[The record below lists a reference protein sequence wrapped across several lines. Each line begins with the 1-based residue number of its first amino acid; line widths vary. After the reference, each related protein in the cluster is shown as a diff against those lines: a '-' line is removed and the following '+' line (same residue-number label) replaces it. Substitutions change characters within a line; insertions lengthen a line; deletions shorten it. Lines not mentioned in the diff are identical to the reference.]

1 MRSIDRFFLVYCL
14 LIGALSVDAGA
25 QGFGTTHKQIILH
38 RKLPPTV
45 NLKPGSIKVEP
56 QMGTQAELAR
66 SLAYS
71 LQAELLKN
79 GKQLTLDNDHPQT
92 TIHIT
97 VVSYSPPEAQ
107 TMTVPGYQM
116 GSKMPTTEQLTRVQ
130 SALSVAF
137 EARDTAA
144 GRTLDSDNVTARYV
158 GTFAPASANSL
169 GILGAT
175 PTGMIASGLMS
186 GFKKMKNPSAPT
198 EAVPTNG
205 ELQGKLLANTVAQ
218 IASHLVNTD
227 ESVTVLLARGKLD
240 EANKLADTGLW
251 SRYLET
257 LEQMTPFPSPPED
270 AYRLYN
276 IGVAYE
282 ASAYTAEEPK
292 TAMKFL
298 DQAAINYGKAVSAKQ
313 DERLFLEPQTRIETA
328 IAHYKKLQDQQAAA
342 AAPSPQT
349 AAPPTRSVDTGTGSA
364 GAVSPSKDLNN
375 DQIIALAKAGM
386 DEDNLIDTIKT
397 APTVEFDLS
406 VPGQLA
412 LTQGGVKG
420 RVLMAMKQRARAP
433 AATPA
438 KKK

>member
-1 MRSIDRFFLVYCL
+1 MRSIHGL
-14 LIGALSVDAGA
+14 LIAICCLTCALAIDAGA
-25 QGFGTTHKQIILH
+25 QGFGSAHKQVVLH

-56 QMGTQAELAR
+56 QLGAQAEMAR
-66 SLAYS
+66 NIAYS
-71 LQAELLKN
+71 LQAELLKD
-79 GKQLTLDNDHPQT
+79 GKHFTLDNDHPQT

-116 GSKMPTTEQLTRVQ
+116 GAKMPTAEQLTRIQ

-158 GTFAPASANSL
+158 GTFRPSASSSS
-169 GILGAT
+169 GFGST
-175 PTGMIASGLMS
+175 QTGMIASGLMS

-240 EANKLADTGLW
+240 DANKLADTGLW

-257 LEQMTPFPSPPED
+257 LEQMTPFPNPPED

-276 IGVAYE
+276 IGVGYE
-282 ASAYTAEEPK
+282 ASAYAAEDPK

-298 DQAAINYGKAVSAKQ
+298 DQAAINYGKAVSDKQ
-313 DERLFLEPQTRIETA
+313 DERLFFEPQARIETA

-342 AAPSPQT
+342 AAPAPQ
-349 AAPPTRSVDTGTGSA
+349 AQPASSRSVDA
-364 GAVSPSKDLNN
+364 GAGPSA
-375 DQIIALAKAGM
+375 I
-386 DEDNLIDTIKT
+386 
-397 APTVEFDLS
+397 
-406 VPGQLA
+406 
-412 LTQGGVKG
+412 
-420 RVLMAMKQRARAP
+420 
-433 AATPA
+433 
-438 KKK
+438 